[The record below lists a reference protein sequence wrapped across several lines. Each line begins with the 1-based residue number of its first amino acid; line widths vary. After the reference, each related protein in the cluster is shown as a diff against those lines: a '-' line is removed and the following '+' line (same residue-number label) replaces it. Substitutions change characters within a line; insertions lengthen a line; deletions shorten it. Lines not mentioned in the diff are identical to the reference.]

1 MRQPTIAAPLAMAL
15 AAAVLAAPVAGMTA
29 ETVRRGAEAF
39 GDWHGDAPGVWRK
52 ITASDL
58 PSVDS
63 NSPRNNARVVA
74 APAGAMPK
82 TLPGFE
88 VTAFAKLE
96 GPRQIKLAPNGD
108 LFVTESQKG
117 QIRVLRAKPGA
128 RTAETTEVFVTG
140 LERPF
145 GMAFYPAANPK
156 WLYVAN
162 TNSIVRIPYRAGD
175 LKASGPPEVLIPT
188 LVSTGGH
195 YTRDIAFTPDGKRML
210 VSIGSAS
217 NIGEKMSVKTPA
229 EIAAW
234 EAEHGTGAAW
244 DGDTGR
250 AQVTSFNPEGKDRR
264 AYGTGIRNCVG
275 LTIQPATGAPW
286 CTTNE
291 RDLLGDNL
299 VPDYVTRVKAGGFY
313 GWPWFYIGAHRDVRK
328 EPRPDLAG
336 KVIVPDVLLQP
347 HSAALQTVFYPQA
360 PGGSAAFPSEYGG
373 QAFTALHGSWNR
385 SARTGYKVVRLKL
398 RNGNAT
404 GEYEDFLTGFVVD
417 DQSVWGRPVGVAV
430 AADGALIVSEDGNG
444 TVWRVAPAGK

>member
-1 MRQPTIAAPLAMAL
+1 MATCPVRLDSDEAYQRIDTLFKELEAEGTRHLKADGFGKGNIKIKRSLDMRYVGQ
-15 AAAVLAAPVAGMTA
+15 VH
-29 ETVRRGAEAF
+29 ECTVEIDNFDISAKTVGRLKQAF
-39 GDWHGDAPGVWRK
+39 NKRHEELYTYSEPNSVIEVVNLESTLHGVIDK
-52 ITASDL
+52 
-58 PSVDS
+58 
-63 NSPRNNARVVA
+63 
-74 APAGAMPK
+74 PAGASIEAG
-82 TLPGFE
+82 TGADAAL
-88 VTAFAKLE
+88 
-96 GPRQIKLAPNGD
+96 
-108 LFVTESQKG
+108 KG
-117 QIRVLRAKPGA
+117 SR
-128 RTAETTEVFVTG
+128 
-140 LERPF
+140 
-145 GMAFYPAANPK
+145 
-156 WLYVAN
+156 
-162 TNSIVRIPYRAGD
+162 
-175 LKASGPPEVLIPT
+175 KAI
-188 LVSTGGH
+188 
-195 YTRDIAFTPDGKRML
+195 FTPDGKRML

-217 NIGEKMSVKTPA
+217 NVGEKMSVKTAP

-244 DGDTGR
+244 DGDTNR
-250 AQVTSFNPEGKDRR
+250 APVSSFDPEGKDRR

-275 LTIQPATGAPW
+275 LTVQPATGVPW

-313 GWPWFYIGAHRDVRK
+313 GWPWFYIGAHPDVRK

-360 PGGSAAFPSEYGG
+360 PAGSAAFPAEYNG

-398 RNGNAT
+398 RNGSPT
-404 GEYEDFLTGFVVD
+404 GEYEDFLTGFVLD

-444 TVWRVAPAGK
+444 MVWRVAPTGK